1 MMKTNWSWA
10 FLLALLMAFTFH
22 YSATLVQNKYTYLY
36 DHYYQRTPFKNLTH
50 LREYRDQ
57 IDNRLT
63 LGKSLRKKGIKVESV
78 ESGYTDKGYDVSDPD
93 EYQKKIY
100 YVNDDLYIIFDWDER
115 EITAL
120 KEKESIRQAIADQYK
135 DMPVD
140 GDIQNIFS
148 AYDLL
153 IRSDENSRHY
163 IIEPTIENTFR
174 FIEDGYSY

>member
-22 YSATLVQNKYTYLY
+22 YSATFVQNKYTYLY

-78 ESGYTDKGYDVSDPD
+78 ESGYTDKSYDVSDPD

-120 KEKESIRQAIADQYK
+120 EDQVSIQEEISEQYE
-135 DMPVD
+135 
-140 GDIQNIFS
+140 NILEGSGIRYSHS
-148 AYDLL
+148 AYKVSINDGNGMYL
-153 IRSDENSRHY
+153 RY
-163 IIEPTIENTFR
+163 FIIEPTKKDTFR
-174 FIEDGYSY
+174 FIED